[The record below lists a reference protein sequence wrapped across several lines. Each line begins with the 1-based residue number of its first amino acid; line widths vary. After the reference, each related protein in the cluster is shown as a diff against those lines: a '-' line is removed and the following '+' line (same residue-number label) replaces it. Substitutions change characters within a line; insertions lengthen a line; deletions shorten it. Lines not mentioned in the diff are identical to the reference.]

1 MTKCFHLLLNKL
13 YFFSLKYAL
22 EHAIFIHFYNFDSSF
37 SMDHIT
43 NLVTFSCFRNL
54 VYAYMGDRNAG
65 TESILDI
72 YGGSKLH
79 QHILGYYRTINDEL
93 HEMCYAFK
101 ENQ

>member
-1 MTKCFHLLLNKL
+1 MLSLYISITLILLSRWIISLILLLL
-13 YFFSLKYAL
+13 AAFV
-22 EHAIFIHFYNFDSSF
+22 I
-37 SMDHIT
+37 
-43 NLVTFSCFRNL
+43 VL

-79 QHILGYYRTINDEL
+79 QHILEYYRTIDINDEL